1 MVNAGNHDVNEDPD
15 RVTVGGQE
23 TGLTTLS
30 FSFYVKTYQV
40 SSTNPKKIGNGLGR
54 DLLFV
59 LDKGRVFHGNRDAIF
74 PIRRTKNYQ
83 IG

>member
-23 TGLTTLS
+23 SGLTTLS
-30 FSFYVKTYQV
+30 FSFYFETYQ
-40 SSTNPKKIGNGLGR
+40 PCIIGNGLGR

-59 LDKGRVFHGNRDAIF
+59 LGKGRVFHGNRDAIF
-74 PIRRTKNYQ
+74 PIRQTKNYQ